1 MHEFE
6 ELYSDCV
13 YGRAMAIMGH
23 YDPAKGGSPEGHLM
37 RCCVWY
43 AYKWIR
49 GTAYK
54 AVPTPMDLH
63 KAPELAGSIESHH
76 ELEAQV
82 SSLLDELDQEE
93 RNLVEWILMS
103 GFTYEEISAHLGVS
117 TKRVRKQFKA
127 AMECLK
133 DLASEKTSPMIATKS
148 MNGDAVR
155 W

>member
-23 YDPAKGGSPEGHLM
+23 YDPEKGGSPEGHLM
-37 RCCVWY
+37 RCCTWY

-54 AVPTPMDLH
+54 AIPTPMDLH
-63 KAPELAGSIESHH
+63 KAPELAGSFEGQH

-117 TKRVRKQFKA
+117 TKRVRKAYKQA
-127 AMECLK
+127 LECLK
-133 DLASEKTSPMIATKS
+133 DIATENRNQMTLTKS
-148 MNGDAVR
+148 TSSDAAL
-155 W
+155 